1 MSDKFQNFVIWW
13 ICFKVF
19 TRKVL
24 VFSLQ
29 VGILLR
35 ELSICDLESV
45 YFSFKGGFVGSEC
58 LVFSAEISNLFGE
71 CGIVILQLSVSLGEV
86 LNDDL
91 SLQNKRIDISV
102 LINILFYILY
112 YKVQKNCSICATT
125 KHHCCLLNRN
135 NNLENIANTNQMTKH
150 I

>member
-1 MSDKFQNFVIWW
+1 MIWW
-13 ICFKVF
+13 ICFKVY

-45 YFSFKGGFVGSEC
+45 YFSLKGGFVRSEG

-71 CGIVILQLSVSLGEV
+71 GGIVVLQLSVSLGEV

-91 SLQNKRIDISV
+91 SLPNKRIYISA
-102 LINILFYILY
+102 LINIL
-112 YKVQKNCSICATT
+112 
-125 KHHCCLLNRN
+125 
-135 NNLENIANTNQMTKH
+135 
-150 I
+150 